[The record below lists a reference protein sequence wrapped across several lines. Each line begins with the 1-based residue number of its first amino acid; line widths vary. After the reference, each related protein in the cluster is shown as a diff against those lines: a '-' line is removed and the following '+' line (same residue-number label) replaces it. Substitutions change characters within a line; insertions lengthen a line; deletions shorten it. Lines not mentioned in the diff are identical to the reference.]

1 MSFKADE
8 ILELLYK
15 IDSRLDIIEKYL
27 HFEDEQVADI
37 LEELLEEDEAAN
49 NNNSRPMLTIVSNDD
64 DTIVEF
70 PTEQNTGSWLSGL
83 KHPPTKRTN
92 VNSVPRVRIPG
103 CPPRYRI
110 SIFMN
115 KCPECKFE
123 LDHNDFCPI
132 CRVKR

>member
-70 PTEQNTGSWLSGL
+70 PTE
-83 KHPPTKRTN
+83 
-92 VNSVPRVRIPG
+92 
-103 CPPRYRI
+103 
-110 SIFMN
+110 
-115 KCPECKFE
+115 
-123 LDHNDFCPI
+123 
-132 CRVKR
+132 

>member
-49 NNNSRPMLTIVSNDD
+49 NNRPKLTIVTD
-64 DTIVEF
+64 DTVIDF
-70 PTEQNTGSWLSGL
+70 PT
-83 KHPPTKRTN
+83 
-92 VNSVPRVRIPG
+92 
-103 CPPRYRI
+103 
-110 SIFMN
+110 
-115 KCPECKFE
+115 
-123 LDHNDFCPI
+123 D
-132 CRVKR
+132 